1 MCRHA
6 ENLLK
11 GMQNMHALTPNQNE
25 LYTNKI
31 HELVKDLQ
39 PISLSEMDGVKLMD
53 RTDSK
58 FVLAFDSLLPVL
70 KNLSGQYRI
79 LTINKLRVFSYR
91 TDYFDTPELSMYID
105 HHNGKLNRFKIRQRE
120 YVESNIRFVEV
131 KYKSNKG
138 RVIKDRIE
146 KSYKD
151 QVAFKGFIGSHTPY
165 DPNELSVILTN
176 RFNRITLVNLKL
188 KERVTLDFNLSFTD
202 EHQMARLNGLAIIE
216 IKQNRL
222 NMHSP
227 VFKSLKEC
235 CIRRQSMSKYCIGV
249 SLLHRHYK
257 YNNFK
262 RTVNLINQLSHVE
275 LSA

>member
-1 MCRHA
+1 
-6 ENLLK
+6 
-11 GMQNMHALTPNQNE
+11 MHALTPKQTE

-31 HELVKDLQ
+31 DELVKDLQ
-39 PISLSEMDGVKLMD
+39 PVSLSEMDGVKLMD

-58 FVLAFDSLLPVL
+58 FILAFDNLIPVL
-70 KNLSGQYRI
+70 KNLSDQYRI
-79 LTINKLRVFSYR
+79 LTINKLRVFNYR
-91 TDYFDTPELSMYID
+91 TDYFDTPELSMYTD

-146 KSYKD
+146 KSCKD
-151 QVAFKGFIGSHTPY
+151 QVAFKGFISSHTPY
-165 DPNELSVILTN
+165 DPNALSVILTN
-176 RFNRITLVNLKL
+176 RFNRLTLVNLKL
-188 KERVTLDFNLSFTD
+188 QERVTLDFNLSFTD
-202 EHQMARLNGLAIIE
+202 ENHMARLNGLAIIE

-222 NMHSP
+222 NMQSP

-249 SLLHRHYK
+249 SLLNRHYK
-257 YNNFK
+257 LNNFK
-262 RTVNLINQLSHVE
+262 KTVNLINQLSHVE
-275 LSA
+275 ISA